1 MKKIVLTLTILASS
15 SLFASN
21 GAALYKKCAGCHG
34 VHGEKRAL
42 GKSDIIQGL
51 SQRKI
56 ENELFEFR
64 DEKVDSDEMIM
75 KMQVKNFTNDQIK
88 AVAKYISNL

>member
-34 VHGEKRAL
+34 VNAEKRAL
-42 GKSDIIQGL
+42 GRSEIIQGL

-64 DEKVDSDEMIM
+64 DERVDSDEMIM
-75 KMQVKNFTNDQIK
+75 KMQVKHFTNDQIK
-88 AVAKYISNL
+88 AVSKYISNL